1 MDAKP
6 RIGWIGLGKMGT
18 PMATN
23 LLSAGYSITVCDVV
37 DDCVKAMAELG
48 ATAASSPKEL
58 ASTVDVAISMIPDD
72 KILKTVSI
80 GPDGVLNGMKSG
92 GIYID
97 MSTVSPK
104 ASAEVAKT
112 ANEKGISYLRSPVSG
127 STALAT
133 SAKLTIFVSGDKAA
147 YQTCDPVFL
156 SMGQKSFHVG
166 DGEQARYLK
175 LVINIM
181 VGLTAAITA
190 EALSFGEKGDMDWEQ
205 MIDIINNSVV
215 ASPLLN
221 YKAEAL
227 KQRDFTPAFT
237 AMQLQK
243 DFGIVKDTGTD
254 LGLEM
259 PLISLVQEY
268 LDAMKAGNKG
278 DLDFFGL
285 LAVWEEM
292 ANIKTS

>member
-1 MDAKP
+1 MAEKP
-6 RIGWIGLGKMGT
+6 KVGWIGLGKMGT

-23 LLSAGYSITVCDVV
+23 LLNAGYPIAVFDVV
-37 DDCVKAMAELG
+37 DDCVKAMTELG
-48 ATAASSPKEL
+48 ATASSSTKEL
-58 ASTVDVAISMIPDD
+58 ASSVDIVISMIPDD
-72 KILKTVSI
+72 KILKTVSL

-112 ANEKGISYLRSPVSG
+112 ANEKGISYLRAPVSG

-133 SAKLTIFVSGDKAA
+133 SAKLTIFVSGNEDA
-147 YQTCDPVFL
+147 YQTCNPLFL
-156 SMGQKSFHVG
+156 TMGQKSFHVG

-190 EALSFGEKGDMDWEQ
+190 EALSFGEKGGMDWEQ

-221 YKAEAL
+221 YKAKAL
-227 KQRDFTPAFT
+227 KKRDFTPAFT
-237 AMQLQK
+237 ALQLQK

-254 LGLEM
+254 LGLPM

-268 LDAMKAGNKG
+268 LDAMRVGNKG
-278 DLDFFGL
+278 NLDFFGL
-285 LAVWEEM
+285 LTVWEEM